1 MKFTRMTIEKKLK
14 TGFLAVALI
23 ALVLGMIGFWGLS
36 RLESTLENIGN
47 NRIPDLQALSVLNT
61 ERMAIRAQTLD
72 IYTEENSELDVAVA
86 SYRQIQQ
93 ERAGSWEAV
102 DEAWSTLMGIPRATD
117 HGRQLVSDLGKE
129 YRAWRS
135 HYVELDGLIDRF
147 VNSTGDDQRAALYLQ
162 YGDAVERMIPVSDRM
177 GALFVQLTEN
187 NTTNT
192 NAMVENSMG
201 MARFLEWTMLIAAF
215 GGVLLAIVMGI
226 VLSRSISGPLSRGV
240 IIADKIARQDL
251 SEDIPSDLL
260 ERSDEIGD
268 LARSMQT
275 MTENLRDVI
284 NDIFSGV
291 QTLASSATEL
301 SAVSSQTSQNVTSMS
316 ELTTTVAA
324 AAEESST
331 NTTSVAA
338 SMEQAATNLTSV
350 AGATEEMSATI
361 GEIASNSEKARRI
374 SADAGDKATSVSTL
388 MQELGN
394 AAQEIGMVTETI
406 TDISSQT
413 NLLALNATIEAAR
426 AGTAGKGFAVV
437 ANEIKEL
444 AKQTADAT
452 EDIKN
457 KIGGVQQSA
466 GSAIADIEKITGVV
480 GEVSHIISSIATAI
494 EQQSSVTKDVAGNI
508 SQASAGVNDANE
520 RVAQTASVSQSMA
533 QDISRVDQSVS
544 EIRAGGEQ
552 VEKSAVE
559 LSKLAEQLK
568 YMLEKFDLDESVE
581 RSSPNVAK
589 LITNNV
595 NETPALSLS

>member
-14 TGFLAVALI
+14 TGFFAVALI

>member
-14 TGFLAVALI
+14 TGFLTVALI
-23 ALVLGMIGFWGLS
+23 ALVLGMLGFWGLS

-47 NRIPDLQALSVLNT
+47 NRIPDLQALSILNT

-72 IYTEENSELDVAVA
+72 IYTAENSEHDVAVA

-93 ERAGSWEAV
+93 ERAESWEAV
-102 DEAWSTLMGIPRATD
+102 EQAWSTLQGIPRATD

-177 GALFVQLTEN
+177 GALFVRLTEN

-192 NAMVENSMG
+192 NAVMEDSMG
-201 MARFLEWTMLIAAF
+201 MARFLEWTMLIAAI
-215 GGVLLAIVMGI
+215 GGVIIAIVMGI

-240 IIADKIARQDL
+240 GIADKISRQNL
-251 SEDIPSDLL
+251 SEDVPSDLL

-388 MQELGN
+388 MQELGL

-457 KIGGVQQSA
+457 KIGGVQQTA

-494 EQQSSVTKDVAGNI
+494 EEQSSVTRDVAGNI

-552 VEKSAVE
+552 VQNSAVE

-568 YMLEKFDLDESVE
+568 HMLEKFDLDESVE
-581 RSSPNVAK
+581 KSSPSVAK

-595 NETPALSLS
+595 NETPALSIP